1 MSEKNQG
8 ATNKGDTPGRE
19 PCETATIP
27 VEALDRF
34 VVSFERAAR
43 RWEMIVYPG
52 LVALMLLI
60 AYGFFLIY
68 SLTTDIRM
76 IAERFDPQMGHHMS
90 RLTEHMDSLT
100 KSVEAMNRQVAT
112 MTDHT
117 AEMTDR
123 MVNLDVMPPLHGE
136 LVSMNEKM
144 DAITEM
150 TSISENMAK
159 IHKQLAE
166 VNGKMTYITTDM
178 GRMRYDMTVMNGNI
192 SRPMGFMN
200 SFMPW

>member
-1 MSEKNQG
+1 MSEKSQSAGKTGDPPGQG
-8 ATNKGDTPGRE
+8 

-27 VEALDRF
+27 IEALDRF
-34 VVSFERAAR
+34 VTAFERSAR

-52 LVALMLLI
+52 LAALTMLM

-68 SLTTDIRM
+68 SLTSDIRM
-76 IAERFDPQMGHHMS
+76 IAERFDPQMGHHMT
-90 RLTEHMDSLT
+90 RLTEHMDSLS
-100 KSVEAMNRQVAT
+100 KSVEAMNLQVAT
-112 MTDHT
+112 MTTHT
-117 AEMTDR
+117 AEMKAISK
-123 MVNLDVMPPLHGE
+123 N
-136 LVSMNEKM
+136 M
-144 DAITEM
+144 D
-150 TSISENMAK
+150 K
-159 IHKQLAE
+159 IGRQLAE